1 VTDAVRELVDELDAA
16 FANDGILLLSANER
30 DQTLSVLHFS
40 EEVNEEM
47 RMRGSF
53 PFGVGLT
60 GRAVQRR
67 MPMIVNDAH
76 LDPRG
81 VAFSDPPRPEALLIF
96 PIVREGRLVGCLD
109 IWRNGAG
116 EQFAAQDL
124 DQLRP
129 FAERLGEVL

>member
-1 VTDAVRELVDELDAA
+1 MTDPIRAIVDDLDAA

-30 DQTLSVLHFS
+30 ERTLSVLHFS

-53 PFGVGLT
+53 PFGVGIT
-60 GRAVQRR
+60 GRAVERR
-67 MPMIVNDAH
+67 TPMIVNDAH

-81 VAFSDPPRPEALLIF
+81 VAFSDPPRPEALLVF
-96 PIVREGRLVGCLD
+96 PIVRDGTIVGCLD
-109 IWRNGAG
+109 LWRNGEGPQFG
-116 EQFAAQDL
+116 ETDL

-129 FAERLGEVL
+129 FAERLAAVL